1 MEENDNLV
9 SRATY
14 KYIKSLNRTELS
26 AYLTSLCEEAA
37 KEYSTVNLDE
47 LRQIIG
53 SVNGIGEK
61 RLNEIMGAI
70 TEYYNLDESA
80 DGSEE

>member
-1 MEENDNLV
+1 M
-9 SRATY
+9 ST
-14 KYIKSLNRTELS
+14 
-26 AYLTSLCEEAA
+26 YLTSLCEEAA
-37 KEYSTVNLDE
+37 KEYSTVNLNE

-61 RLNEIMGAI
+61 RLNEIMDAI

-80 DGSEE
+80 DVTEE